1 MLVSTLVQAA
11 IADQFV
17 KERGDVLNDVVGV
30 AAKRA
35 DELVDNAGKT
45 VGMAAKRA
53 DELVDNAGKTV
64 GMAAKRADELVDNAG
79 KTVGM
84 AAQRADEL
92 VDTAASTAKGL
103 RDNTTHIMGDILQ
116 NSTKNVME
124 GIETLEWVPEWKEAL
139 EGLHRNLEST
149 VHDQWDRLHGLEVV
163 EEADDVD
170 GYEYMEGESYE
181 AMM

>member
-1 MLVSTLVQAA
+1 MLVSALIQAA

-17 KERGDVLNDVVGV
+17 KERGDVLSDVVGA

-53 DELVDNAGKTV
+53 DELVD
-64 GMAAKRADELVDNAG
+64 
-79 KTVGM
+79 
-84 AAQRADEL
+84 
-92 VDTAASTAKGL
+92 TAASTAMGL
-103 RDNTTHIMGDILQ
+103 RDNTTHIVGDILQ

-139 EGLHRNLEST
+139 EGLHQNLEST
-149 VHDQWDRLHGLEVV
+149 VHDQWGRLHGLEVV